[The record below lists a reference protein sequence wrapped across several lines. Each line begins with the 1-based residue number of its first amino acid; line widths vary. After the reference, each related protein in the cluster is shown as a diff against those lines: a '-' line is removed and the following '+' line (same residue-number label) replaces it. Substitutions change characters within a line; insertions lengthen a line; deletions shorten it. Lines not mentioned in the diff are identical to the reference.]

1 MGGEQSTQLS
11 MPNEKK
17 RFFAVE
23 GNICVG
29 KSELCS
35 KAAQHGWNIMAEH
48 VNRKL
53 LRLFYEDSERYAF
66 SMQMSM
72 IQRRLYH
79 VELHTQ
85 MTKYNDYIGCGNVAD
100 RSPLGDCMF
109 ALCNFLLEKITTREM
124 QTYEDELG
132 SSMDNLSS
140 FEFLKQLDALIFL
153 DDSPECC
160 KERAEI
166 VRGNAE
172 ELKIPLHYYE
182 CIDDAYF
189 YMIRCILNDP
199 SASNKLIVFRWGQ
212 YDEWQAVEAAVH
224 QKQQQVHKCYN
235 DMGCLVYKDDAIVKR
250 DYQRYCLDN
259 EKIDHSLNVIFKA
272 NIMNRS
278 NPSSLDNKDETYCRY
293 RKLVWQKQNE
303 YKRLV
308 MFYLSKGRHVSFE

>member
-1 MGGEQSTQLS
+1 MGGQQSTQAVRS
-11 MPNEKK
+11 NEKK
-17 RFFAVE
+17 PLVVVE
-23 GNICVG
+23 GNIGAG
-29 KSELCS
+29 KTRLCTE
-35 KAAQHGWNIMAEH
+35 AALNGWNVLSEY
-48 VNRKL
+48 VNKKL
-53 LRLFYEDSERYAF
+53 LKLFYEDSKRYAF
-66 SMQMSM
+66 TMQMSM

-79 VELHTQ
+79 TKLHAQ
-85 MTKYNDYIGCGNVAD
+85 MMKYGDFKGSGNIAD
-100 RSPLGDCMF
+100 RSPLGDWMF
-109 ALCNFLLEKITTREM
+109 ALCNFLLGNMTTSEM
-124 QTYEDELG
+124 EAYEAEVKTTADKLA
-132 SSMDNLSS
+132 D
-140 FEFLKQLDALIFL
+140 FWFLNQVSAIVFL
-153 DDSPECC
+153 DDSSEGCKRRVEC
-160 KERAEI
+160 
-166 VRGNAE
+166 VRKNAE
-172 ELKIPLHYYE
+172 ELKIPLYYYE